1 MSQLI
6 TVFGATGKQ
15 GGAVVESLLYSG
27 EYKVRGIT
35 RNPDGEKAK
44 TMQAKGVE
52 IIQASLDDQA
62 SIDRAIAGSYGV
74 FLVTNYWEYMDKER
88 EMKQGKTVADA
99 CKKAGVKHVV
109 FSGLEKV
116 KDITGLDCPHFDG
129 KGEIEKYLDK
139 IGQPNTSVR
148 YPYYFENFT
157 VLELGFQKQPDG
169 SYTYTTC
176 MQGEMDAISVYD
188 GGPIVASI
196 FAQPGKFIGKKIGLS
211 GDRMT
216 FKEYIDIISKV
227 TGQAIT
233 VNTITVDSYAKLFPG
248 ADDLAAMF
256 HYYDNGNPDRDIKLS
271 KQLNPKTKN
280 FTEWAKDNKNNFN
293 F

>member
-74 FLVTNYWEYMDKER
+74 FLVTNFWEYMDKER

-129 KGEIEKYLDK
+129 KGEIEKYLDN

-148 YPYYFENFT
+148 YPFYFENFT

-176 MQGEMDAISVYD
+176 MQGEMDAISVHD

-196 FAQPGKFIGKKIGLS
+196 FAQPGKFVGKKIGLS

-216 FKEYIDIISKV
+216 LKEYIDIISKV
-227 TGQAIT
+227 TGQTIT

-256 HYYDNGNPDRDIKLS
+256 HYYDHGNPDRDIKLS

-280 FTEWAKDNKNNFN
+280 FTEWATDNKNNFI